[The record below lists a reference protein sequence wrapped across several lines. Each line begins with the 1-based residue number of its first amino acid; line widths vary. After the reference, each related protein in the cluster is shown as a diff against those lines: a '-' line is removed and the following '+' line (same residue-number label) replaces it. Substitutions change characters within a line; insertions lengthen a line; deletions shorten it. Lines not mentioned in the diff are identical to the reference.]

1 MTPGALDGRRILL
14 VEDEYF
20 QALDA
25 KRWLEDAGAEV
36 IGPVGTPQSIEEC
49 LNADAFDAA
58 IVDINLGSG
67 ADYRVADELSE
78 RHVPMVFLTGYDRA
92 QIPSKHADV
101 PCLTKP
107 AKVGEVISTM
117 ERLLVGGG

>member
-1 MTPGALDGRRILL
+1 MRSNALEGRRILL

-36 IGPVGTPQSIEEC
+36 VGPVGNSSSVGEC
-49 LNADAFDAA
+49 MKQDDFDAA

-67 ADYRVADELSE
+67 ADFTVANEL
-78 RHVPMVFLTGYDRA
+78 RGRRVPMMFLTGHDRA
-92 QIPSKHADV
+92 QIPPEHAAV

-107 AKVGEVISTM
+107 ADVREVIRAI
-117 ERLLVGGG
+117 ENLLAA